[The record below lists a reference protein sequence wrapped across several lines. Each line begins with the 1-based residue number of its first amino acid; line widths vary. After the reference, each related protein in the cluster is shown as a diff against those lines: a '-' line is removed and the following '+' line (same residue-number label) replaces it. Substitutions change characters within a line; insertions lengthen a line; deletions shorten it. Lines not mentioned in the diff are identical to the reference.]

1 MTNSAEWLSRTK
13 TISRKHAA
21 EAVLEDIRSAIESG
35 QLAVGTR
42 LPSEALLAETY
53 GVSRPIVREAL
64 RSVQALGLTETR
76 TGSGTY
82 VVADAPRLEFVYGS
96 FSGRDLM
103 EARPC
108 IEVPAA
114 GWAARR
120 RTEQQL
126 VTLLELC
133 KAMDEEEEPHNWVLL
148 DSQFHSVIAEASGN
162 AVFVKIVADIRQ
174 ALTRQSEVVNL
185 ISDRRVASNEEHVRI
200 AEAIRTGAEHDAR
213 EAMREHLQEVEQ
225 VVMTIIDGGR
235 APRR

>member
-1 MTNSAEWLSRTK
+1 MWSSNLFFFFQAEDGIRDIGVTGVQTCALP
-13 TISRKHAA
+13 IF
-21 EAVLEDIRSAIESG
+21 EDIRSAIQSG

-42 LPSEALLAETY
+42 LPSEALLAERY

-82 VVADAPRLEFVYGS
+82 VVADTPRLEFVYGS
-96 FSGRDLM
+96 FSARDLM

-120 RTEQQL
+120 RTEHQL

-133 KAMDEEEEPHNWVLL
+133 EAMDEEEEPHQWVLL
-148 DSQFHSVIAEASGN
+148 DSRFHAVIAEASGN
-162 AVFVKIVADIRQ
+162 AVFVKIVADVRE

-185 ISDRRVASNEEHVRI
+185 ISDRRVASNEEHVR
-200 AEAIRTGAEHDAR
+200 
-213 EAMREHLQEVEQ
+213 
-225 VVMTIIDGGR
+225 
-235 APRR
+235 